1 MPRGWRLALVV
12 AVVAYRELSLGSGDW
27 VPVTVL
33 FVLKPDYGTTMK
45 RGIARA
51 AGTMAGVTIAWAI
64 VTLVPLNDAAIV
76 VLLAV
81 LAFAAYALFPATYAL
96 FSVVLTVL
104 VALLADF
111 SGGSPVGALGNRIVD
126 TAVGTAIALAAITL
140 WPPRE
145 APRTLDG
152 LAAYVTAGGR
162 WLDAILAAY
171 GGGDQ
176 QAMRPAR
183 LAARQARAQAWDAV
197 RRALV
202 EPRRRRPDGRPRPV
216 AWLLT
221 TTRAFNSRE
230 SPGAGGWGVAVQDL
244 GPFGFRV
251 VVVPSGLRIR
261 VQPWRWM
268 TAWWW

>member
-1 MPRGWRLALVV
+1 M
-12 AVVAYRELSLGSGDW
+12 VAYRELSLGSGDW

-51 AGTMAGVTIAWAI
+51 AGTMAGVTTAWAI

-202 EPRRRRPDGRPRPV
+202 EPRRQASGWPSAPCGLVARPGPAAGRRRSAGAWPLPARRGSAAPGSGCPRRRPGRTGIPAR
-216 AWLLT
+216 
-221 TTRAFNSRE
+221 R
-230 SPGAGGWGVAVQDL
+230 
-244 GPFGFRV
+244 
-251 VVVPSGLRIR
+251 
-261 VQPWRWM
+261 
-268 TAWWW
+268 